1 MTSLEVIDRQGL
13 GPKMALDKFHS
24 ICCYVVKFIVMVSR
38 SFNRFF
44 IDRLEIQR
52 ELYGC
57 IRRSFVR
64 MQKGGCP

>member
-24 ICCYVVKFIVMVSR
+24 ICCYVVEFIVMVSR
-38 SFNRFF
+38 SFKCFVIGRY
-44 IDRLEIQR
+44 EVQR